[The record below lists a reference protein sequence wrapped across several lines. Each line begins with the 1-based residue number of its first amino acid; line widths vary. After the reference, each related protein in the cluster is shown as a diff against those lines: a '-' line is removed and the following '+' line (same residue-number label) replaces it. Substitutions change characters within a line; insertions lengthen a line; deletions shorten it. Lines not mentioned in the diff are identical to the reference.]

1 METSKKIILVVEDD
15 EIINL
20 AYKKALENAGYTT
33 VFATTGDQGCNLVK
47 KQSPDLVLLDIM
59 LQGQKNGFDVL
70 NILKSDEKTK
80 TIPIF
85 VMTNL
90 DDSHQKEALEMGA
103 DRFFVKANTPLSEII
118 DAVKSST
125 T

>member
-1 METSKKIILVVEDD
+1 MEASKKIILVVEDD

-20 AYKKALENAGYTT
+20 AYKEALENAGYTT

-47 KQSPDLVLLDIM
+47 TQSPSLVLLDIM

-70 NILKSDEKTK
+70 TVLKSDEETK
-80 TIPIF
+80 KIPVF

-90 DDSHQKEALEMGA
+90 DNTHEKEALEMGA
-103 DRFFVKANTPLSEII
+103 DRFFVKANTPLSEIVDSI
-118 DAVKSST
+118 KSVT
-125 T
+125 